1 MTLNEQVEKVL
12 QNCNQRFERRLN
24 EIGSLVKGNQD
35 FQADRISDV
44 LDQIEEVREM
54 VRAQET
60 KLVELASRV
69 ERIAKFLNEQKV
81 STTAERK
88 ERTSSQ

>member
-44 LDQIEEVREM
+44 LDQIDELRATVEEQGERI
-54 VRAQET
+54 
-60 KLVELASRV
+60 
-69 ERIAKFLNEQKV
+69 ERIAKFLNEQRKGVMRESNAASLV
-81 STTAERK
+81 SGK
-88 ERTSSQ
+88 